1 MRLLPIKSAYNFR
14 DLGGYAGTDGRR
26 IKWRK
31 LIRSGD
37 FAELS
42 EADLSYLSGI
52 PLLSVV
58 DFRSEKETE
67 LIRNC
72 MPSSVRNIYN
82 FPVDAGNLVP
92 KFKELTENP
101 AICPEEIRSEATK
114 LMETLYRELVTTY
127 NSAYKSFFQLLQND
141 ETPLL
146 FHCSAGKD
154 RTGVAAALVLS
165 ALGVERS
172 VIYEDYLLTN
182 SALKGKYDYLDEEYG
197 LVTPLFKSVKKEFL
211 ESSFNGIEEQYG
223 SVENYLTQELDVDIN
238 CLKELYLEKNRHS

>member
-1 MRLLPIKSAYNFR
+1 MRLLPIEGAYNFR
-14 DLGGYAGTDGRR
+14 DLGGYTGTDGRR

-42 EADLSYLSGI
+42 ETDLSYLSEI

-67 LIRNC
+67 LIRNRI
-72 MPSSVRNIYN
+72 PSSVRNVYHLPI
-82 FPVDAGNLVP
+82 DAGNLAP
-92 KFKELTENP
+92 RFKEFMENP
-101 AICPEEIRSEATK
+101 DMGAEEIHSKTAA
-114 LMETLYRELVTTY
+114 LMEELYNELITTCS
-127 NSAYKSFFQLLQND
+127 SAYKSFFQILQQE

-146 FHCSAGKD
+146 FHCTAGKD

-172 VIYEDYLLTN
+172 VIYDDYLLTN
-182 SALKGKYDYLDEEYG
+182 STLQGKYDYLKEQYG
-197 LVTPLFKSVKKEFL
+197 SIISFFSRVKTEFL
-211 ESSFNGIEEQYG
+211 ESAFKGIEVQYG
-223 SVENYLTQELDVDIN
+223 GVENYLTQVLDVDIEH
-238 CLKELYLEKNRHS
+238 LRALYLEK